1 MQTPATEQDVLAL
14 KAAAQKAAA
23 VALIGLDPDDLKPD
37 ALKPANLKERYVA
50 WSLDL
55 ACLAPAL
62 LLLASSRLQHDWAS
76 AGAAV
81 DSLKLAL
88 PRLMEGVMA
97 NPQPTLQMA
106 QAWLSD
112 PVLGGA
118 VTHLEAAISDIVLT
132 PTLLYVLLALL
143 WSVGFESTRW
153 HATPGKRALGLVV
166 ESADGKPLTTGH
178 ALQRFLAS
186 SLSWLTLNLGH
197 AMAALPP
204 KHLTLHDRIS
214 DTRVLRERD
223 DARLPMWAWGW
234 LVLQG
239 AAALAAF
246 LWLFIHIQTMMNAV
260 MQQVMGGL

>member
-1 MQTPATEQDVLAL
+1 MQTPAAEQVVIAL
-14 KAAAQKAAA
+14 KTADQRAAAAILA
-23 VALIGLDPDDLKPD
+23 DPAPD
-37 ALKPANLKERYVA
+37 ALEPDGPKPAKLKERYLA

-55 ACLAPAL
+55 VCLAPAL
-62 LLLASSRLQHDWAS
+62 LLLASSRLQHDWS
-76 AGAAV
+76 NAAAEINT
-81 DSLKLAL
+81 LKLAL
-88 PRLMEGVMA
+88 PRMMEGVMA
-97 NPQPTLQMA
+97 NPQPTTQMA

-118 VTHLEAAISDIVLT
+118 VTHLEAAISGLVLT
-132 PTLLYVLLALL
+132 PMLLYVLLALL
-143 WSVGFESTRW
+143 WSVGFESSRW

-166 ESADGKPLTTGH
+166 AGADGKPLTTGH
-178 ALQRFLAS
+178 ALQRFLAA

-214 DTRVLRERD
+214 ETRVLRERE
-223 DARLPMWAWGW
+223 DASLPLWAWGW
-234 LVLQG
+234 LMLQG

-246 LWLFIHIQTMMNAV
+246 LWLFIQIQTTMNAV

>member
-1 MQTPATEQDVLAL
+1 MQTPATEQEMLAS

-23 VALIGLDPDDLKPD
+23 TGLIGLAPDGLKPD
-37 ALKPANLKERYVA
+37 PRKPANLKERYVA
-50 WSLDL
+50 WSLDV
-55 ACLAPAL
+55 ACLAPVL
-62 LLLASSRLQHDWAS
+62 LLLASSRLQHAWGS
-76 AGAAV
+76 AAAAINT
-81 DSLKLAL
+81 LKLAL
-88 PRLMEGVMA
+88 PQMMEGVMA
-97 NPQPTLQMA
+97 NPQPTTQMA

-118 VTHLEAAISDIVLT
+118 VTHLEAAISSILLT
-132 PTLLYVLLALL
+132 PTLLYMLLALL
-143 WSVGFESTRW
+143 WSMGFESTRW
-153 HATPGKRALGLVV
+153 HATPGKHALDLVV
-166 ESADGKPLTTGH
+166 VSADGKPLTTGH
-178 ALQRFLAS
+178 ALQRFLAA
-186 SLSWLTLNLGH
+186 SLSWLTLNVGH

-214 DTRVLRERD
+214 DTRVLRERE

-246 LWLFIHIQTMMNAV
+246 LWLFIQIQTTMNAV